1 MNKDL
6 NKSYSSYVTTVYL
19 NRFIIIKIFLKI
31 EILDESTGEMIIK
44 DINSTDSLLCKIN
57 EIDNHVIT
65 LFYNK
70 NHRVNQGF

>member
-1 MNKDL
+1 M
-6 NKSYSSYVTTVYL
+6 TTVYL
-19 NRFIIIKIFLKI
+19 NHFIIIKIFLKI

-65 LFYNK
+65 PFYNK
-70 NHRVNQGF
+70 NCTITL

>member
-1 MNKDL
+1 VAT
-6 NKSYSSYVTTVYL
+6 SYL
-19 NRFIIIKIFLKI
+19 NHFIIIKFFLKI

-65 LFYNK
+65 LFLYK
-70 NHRVNQGF
+70 NCTTTF